1 MHRIRI
7 NAEGT
12 TMRAMNGV
20 LIVEDFAPFRAVLS
34 GLLQERTGFQVLSEA
49 SDGLEAVRRARELNP
64 NLIFMDIGL
73 PGISG
78 IEAARRIRELAPR
91 SRIIFLSQEGSSD
104 VVEEALNSGA
114 LGYVHKAGA
123 ANDLFPAIAAV
134 LEGKQFVSGGLAPM
148 ISCMAQCD

>member
-1 MHRIRI
+1 
-7 NAEGT
+7 
-12 TMRAMNGV
+12 MRAMNGV

-49 SDGLEAVRRARELNP
+49 SDGLEAVRRARALNP

-91 SRIIFLSQEGSSD
+91 SRIIFLSQEDSSD
-104 VVEEALNSGA
+104 VVEEALNSRA
-114 LGYVHKAGA
+114 LGYVHKGEA

-134 LEGKQFVSGGLAPM
+134 LEGKQFVSGVVL
-148 ISCMAQCD
+148 